1 MGGLKKFTEH
11 AYVIFEWS
19 ITCLLLQQGWLLYS
33 VKIYDVIFN
42 LENLNSK
49 LFPWY
54 LQQCLPSRFS
64 AKSMSPAFRNALN
77 TSGIVSF
84 RNALNTSGIVLSRG
98 LSFSTYPENRI
109 SERIIRQILHL

>member
-1 MGGLKKFTEH
+1 MGGLEKVTKH
-11 AYVIFEWS
+11 AYVILEWS
-19 ITCLLLQQGWLLYS
+19 LTCLLLQQGWLLYS

-77 TSGIVSF
+77 TSGIV
-84 RNALNTSGIVLSRG
+84 LSRG
-98 LSFSTYPENRI
+98 LSISTYPENRI